1 MNEGIIKITIQIIS
15 SSVTN
20 LLLILLLYR
29 VFKPKYKSKL
39 LYVTIF
45 ILSSIFVAIVNRI
58 LIVCNYAFLNS
69 AFLFVY
75 SCVLSKLLFN
85 VSIKKCFLHN
95 AAYII
100 VAAFIDF
107 TSVLICS
114 LITGE
119 SVLRITDDIKYVSM
133 FNSFYCLIMVI
144 VWVVYISIFGKNQLE
159 EVKERQI
166 SIVTL
171 YVLFAIF
178 IEYSF
183 AIRIRNP
190 SDVITGIIIL
200 VGLFISAVTI
210 VYFTNRIA
218 RMYKEHYYLD
228 LMRNQNKIQLDH
240 FNEISEKY
248 EQSRVVI
255 HDVKKH
261 LEVLSSLSL
270 SKDEKAVE
278 YGKIIINQ
286 VDSLLGEFHCSN
298 RILSIIM
305 SQKILTAEKAGIR
318 VETKIEDLL
327 LDCIEDVDLTAI
339 FANLWDNSIEACT
352 STNDTE
358 RYISVIVGRVN
369 DFIVISFEN
378 TFDGSIKQNGG
389 LLLSSKE
396 NHEGLGLSIVKAS
409 VEKYNGSLTMK
420 HTDNIFNVEIVIP
433 L

>member
-1 MNEGIIKITIQIIS
+1 MNEGIIRITIQIIS

-45 ILSSIFVAIVNRI
+45 ILSSTFVAIVNRI

-85 VSIKKCFLHN
+85 VSIKKVFLHN

-261 LEVLSSLSL
+261 LDVLSSLSF

-278 YGKIIINQ
+278 YGKIIKNQ

>member
-1 MNEGIIKITIQIIS
+1 MNEGIIRITIQIIS

-45 ILSSIFVAIVNRI
+45 ILSSTFVAIVNRI

-85 VSIKKCFLHN
+85 VSIKKVFLHN

>member
-1 MNEGIIKITIQIIS
+1 M
-15 SSVTN
+15 
-20 LLLILLLYR
+20 
-29 VFKPKYKSKL
+29 

-45 ILSSIFVAIVNRI
+45 ILSSTFVAIVNRI

-85 VSIKKCFLHN
+85 VSIKKVFLHN

-261 LEVLSSLSL
+261 LDVLSSLSF

-278 YGKIIINQ
+278 YGKIIKNQ

-305 SQKILTAEKAGIR
+305 SRKILTAEKAGIR
-318 VETKIEDLL
+318 VETKIEDFL

>member
-1 MNEGIIKITIQIIS
+1 MNEGIIRITIQIIS

-45 ILSSIFVAIVNRI
+45 ILSSTFVAIVNRI

-85 VSIKKCFLHN
+85 VSIKKVFLHN

-261 LEVLSSLSL
+261 LEVLSSLSF